1 MPEITLVAEVGRP
14 IGSRAANRLRASGK
28 IPGVVYGHGAEPLPI
43 AVEGRALRAAL
54 SGEAGLNALLNLELG
69 GKTQLAMAKDI
80 QRHPVRGTVSHVD
93 FLAVS
98 RDEVITADVPVQ
110 LIGEATA
117 VLKADGVVDHELFS
131 LTVHAKPGNLPNQIE
146 IDVTDM
152 EIGDAIRVDDIELPA
167 GVTTDIDGETVVV
180 IAQPPRIEAP
190 AEGEE
195 AEGEAAAAS
204 PEAAAEGEAGAAA
217 PAESEAGGGEAA
229 E

>member
-28 IPGVVYGHGAEPLPI
+28 IPGVVYGHGADPLPI

-54 SGEAGLNALLNLELG
+54 SGEAGLNALLNLEMD

-146 IDVTDM
+146 IDITDM

-180 IAQPPRIEAP
+180 IAQPPRVEVV
-190 AEGEE
+190 EGEE
-195 AEGEAAAAS
+195 AAEGEAAS
-204 PEAAAEGEAGAAA
+204 PEAAAEAAEQAGAEP
-217 PAESEAGGGEAA
+217 PAEPQPAGGDA